1 MQSAVSASAIPIAE
15 PGGRGNAGSVESVE
29 NQTQVFHAS
38 HRPLKIPQNRR
49 DSHISTAWACT
60 AWKSGKPNNGF
71 PLFHPA
77 HAMTMTVLSLNP
89 KPKKG
94 SRPLRGLLILQTGSS
109 RSSKTDFML
118 IFQLEN
124 APPIKKRASSPTG
137 SPDIASHTGNVT
149 RYFQSRLGFTGT
161 VGLS

>member
-1 MQSAVSASAIPIAE
+1 
-15 PGGRGNAGSVESVE
+15 VESVE

-38 HRPLKIPQNRR
+38 HRPLKIPPNRR
-49 DSHISTAWACT
+49 DFHISTAWACT
-60 AWKSGKPNNGF
+60 AWKSGNPNNGF

-94 SRPLRGLLILQTGSS
+94 SRPLRASS
-109 RSSKTDFML
+109 FPYPLFLGSSKTDFML

-124 APPIKKRASSPTG
+124 AEARFLRTKEADG
-137 SPDIASHTGNVT
+137 G
-149 RYFQSRLGFTGT
+149 Y
-161 VGLS
+161 

>member
-15 PGGRGNAGSVESVE
+15 PEGRGNAWSVESVE

-49 DSHISTAWACT
+49 DFHISTAWACT

-71 PLFHPA
+71 PLSHPA

-94 SRPLRGLLILQTGSS
+94 SRPHAPPHSPTRLFLRST
-109 RSSKTDFML
+109 KTDFML
-118 IFQLEN
+118 NFQLEN
-124 APPIKKRASSPTG
+124 AAGQRDEIPTTPPTQSGHNRAETSNTTG
-137 SPDIASHTGNVT
+137 QLRDPPVRSNP
-149 RYFQSRLGFTGT
+149 
-161 VGLS
+161 